1 MKSKK
6 VKKTKKVRKT
16 PKLRKK
22 VLIKKKITKVKEFS
36 SQEFFKAKIRVIGIG
51 GGGGSIVSEIG
62 KSLGKATFVIADTD
76 LRVFQKRQG
85 IKYFFFG
92 QNTTHGLGTGLNTE
106 IAKAAAELDRE
117 KIEGLFENQDIV
129 FLISSLG

>member
-62 KSLGKATFVIADTD
+62 RSLGKASFVIADTD
-76 LRVFQKRQG
+76 VRAFKKRGG
-85 IKYFFFG
+85 IKQFLFG
-92 QNTTHGLGTGLNTE
+92 QEMTQIGR
-106 IAKAAAELDRE
+106 ASCRE
-117 KIEGLFENQDIV
+117 RV
-129 FLISSLG
+129 